1 MSSLENSSLEA
12 SQMDKLAI
20 SSDNDDIEQSEI
32 SIEEEQSG
40 GDDDEEQSGGDD
52 EEEQSGGDYDEEESG
67 DDDDQSA
74 GSSNVAI
81 DLSENEFYKGMC
93 TLLEDQE
100 GNNILEY
107 ISLLHSELIG
117 HNKTMKSIRKDL
129 STIAECAKIMTQQM
143 SKGKK

>member
-40 GDDDEEQSGGDD
+40 GDDDEEESGGDD
-52 EEEQSGGDYDEEESG
+52 DEEESG
-67 DDDDQSA
+67 DDQSA
-74 GSSNVAI
+74 RSSNVAI

-117 HNKTMKSIRKDL
+117 HNKTMKAIRKDL

>member
-1 MSSLENSSLEA
+1 MSSLENSSIEA

-20 SSDNDDIEQSEI
+20 YSDNDDIEESEI

-40 GDDDEEQSGGDD
+40 GDDDEEQYGGDDD
-52 EEEQSGGDYDEEESG
+52 EEEQS
-67 DDDDQSA
+67 DDDQSA

-93 TLLEDQE
+93 TLLEDQK

-107 ISLLHSELIG
+107 ISLLHSEFIG
-117 HNKTMKSIRKDL
+117 HNKTLKAIKKDL
-129 STIAECAKIMTQQM
+129 GVIAECAKKMVEKM
-143 SKGKK
+143 

>member
-1 MSSLENSSLEA
+1 MSSLENNSLEA
-12 SQMDKLAI
+12 SEIANLAI
-20 SSDNDDIEQSEI
+20 SNDNEEQSEI
-32 SIEEEQSG
+32 SVEEEQSG
-40 GDDDEEQSGGDD
+40 GDEDN
-52 EEEQSGGDYDEEESG
+52 DEEESNV
-67 DDDDQSA
+67 DDDENDEESDDEEDNQSA

-117 HNKTMKSIRKDL
+117 HNKTMKAIKKDL

>member
-1 MSSLENSSLEA
+1 MSSLENNSQEA
-12 SQMDKLAI
+12 SQMAKLAI

-32 SIEEEQSG
+32 SIEEEQSDG
-40 GDDDEEQSGGDD
+40 EDDDDDEQS
-52 EEEQSGGDYDEEESG
+52 YDE
-67 DDDDQSA
+67 DNQSA

-117 HNKTMKSIRKDL
+117 HNKTMKDIRKDL

>member
-12 SQMDKLAI
+12 SEIANLAI
-20 SSDNDDIEQSEI
+20 SNDNEEQSEI
-32 SIEEEQSG
+32 SVEEEQSYEDSDED
-40 GDDDEEQSGGDD
+40 DDDED
-52 EEEQSGGDYDEEESG
+52 EDN
-67 DDDDQSA
+67 QSA
-74 GSSNVAI
+74 VSSNVAI

-117 HNKTMKSIRKDL
+117 HNKTMKAIKKDL

-143 SKGKK
+143 SKSKK

>member
-1 MSSLENSSLEA
+1 MSGLENNSLEA

-20 SSDNDDIEQSEI
+20 SSENDNEESEI
-32 SIEEEQSG
+32 SIEEEQSV
-40 GDDDEEQSGGDD
+40 DNDEEDEYEYNEEQSDD
-52 EEEQSGGDYDEEESG
+52 EDNQST
-67 DDDDQSA
+67 

-117 HNKTMKSIRKDL
+117 HNKTMKAIRKDL
-129 STIAECAKIMTQQM
+129 STIAECAKIMTEQM

>member
-1 MSSLENSSLEA
+1 MSSLENNSQEA
-12 SQMDKLAI
+12 SQMAKLAI

-32 SIEEEQSG
+32 SIEEEQS
-40 GDDDEEQSGGDD
+40 DDEEQSGGDD
-52 EEEQSGGDYDEEESG
+52 DDDEDSNDDEE
-67 DDDDQSA
+67 DNQSA

-117 HNKTMKSIRKDL
+117 HNKTMKAIRKDL

>member
-1 MSSLENSSLEA
+1 MSSLENNSQEA
-12 SQMDKLAI
+12 SQMAKLAI

-32 SIEEEQSG
+32 SIEDEQSDDEEQSG
-40 GDDDEEQSGGDD
+40 GDDDEDSNDD
-52 EEEQSGGDYDEEESG
+52 EEDNQST
-67 DDDDQSA
+67 

-117 HNKTMKSIRKDL
+117 HNKTMKAIRKDL

>member
-1 MSSLENSSLEA
+1 MSSLANNSLEA
-12 SQMDKLAI
+12 SEIANLAI
-20 SSDNDDIEQSEI
+20 PNENNENKEETEVTVEEEHSDDEDDDEDDDDED
-32 SIEEEQSG
+32 EQSG
-40 GDDDEEQSGGDD
+40 D
-52 EEEQSGGDYDEEESG
+52 EEEDEE
-67 DDDDQSA
+67 DNQSSV
-74 GSSNVAI
+74 SSNVAI

-143 SKGKK
+143 SKSK

>member
-40 GDDDEEQSGGDD
+40 GDDDEEQYGGDDD
-52 EEEQSGGDYDEEESG
+52 EEEKS
-67 DDDDQSA
+67 DDDQSA

-117 HNKTMKSIRKDL
+117 HNKTMKAIRKDL

>member
-1 MSSLENSSLEA
+1 MSSLANSSLEA
-12 SQMDKLAI
+12 SEIANLAI
-20 SSDNDDIEQSEI
+20 SNKNDENEETEVSV
-32 SIEEEQSG
+32 EEEQMDDDDNEE
-40 GDDDEEQSGGDD
+40 DDDEEQSGGEED
-52 EEEQSGGDYDEEESG
+52 EEDNQSG
-67 DDDDQSA
+67 

-117 HNKTMKSIRKDL
+117 HNKTMKAIKKDL

>member
-1 MSSLENSSLEA
+1 MSSLENNSQEA
-12 SQMDKLAI
+12 SQMAKLAI

-32 SIEEEQSG
+32 SIEDEQSGDEDDHEQSG
-40 GDDDEEQSGGDD
+40 GDDDEDSNDD
-52 EEEQSGGDYDEEESG
+52 EEDN
-67 DDDDQSA
+67 QSA

-117 HNKTMKSIRKDL
+117 HNKTMKAIRKDL

>member
-1 MSSLENSSLEA
+1 MSSLENNSQEA
-12 SQMDKLAI
+12 SQMAKLAI
-20 SSDNDDIEQSEI
+20 SSDNDEIEQSEI
-32 SIEEEQSG
+32 SIEEEKSG
-40 GDDDEEQSGGDD
+40 DEDDDYEQSGGDD
-52 EEEQSGGDYDEEESG
+52 NEEELSDGDNDEE
-67 DDDDQSA
+67 DNQSA

-117 HNKTMKSIRKDL
+117 HNKTMKDIRKDL

>member
-12 SQMDKLAI
+12 SEIANLAI
-20 SSDNDDIEQSEI
+20 SNDNEEQSEI
-32 SIEEEQSG
+32 SVEEEQSD
-40 GDDDEEQSGGDD
+40 GDADEDN
-52 EEEQSGGDYDEEESG
+52 DEEESNV
-67 DDDDQSA
+67 DEDENDEESDEEDNQSA

-117 HNKTMKSIRKDL
+117 HNKTMKAIKKDL